1 MLNSR
6 TFITALIALVA
17 LGAVLFW
24 PTYLRRTEA
33 AARAASLP
41 TMAPVRDDYSGRD
54 GNVAFWEGM
63 VHKHIFDDMVSP
75 RQLSAQYLQRYR
87 ERGDIDDVF
96 RAEHAA
102 ELSLKAQPRGN
113 IGAELELA
121 SDYLTLHQ
129 FYKSIAMTKRVEAL
143 DRGDFLMYPR
153 EASLDMEI
161 GDYAGAA
168 KRLDQVPLKNRDDSW
183 RVVESRYLELTGH
196 LSDARDLLAV
206 AAANANAQYDASA
219 QSRAWY
225 YFREGEMAFEA
236 GDNDGAIAFEKQSLS
251 IFPTYADANRL
262 LAKYECAGH
271 HWQECLDAAIASAN
285 VIPYPETLGY
295 EVDAYR
301 GLGRTK
307 DAAITDDLI
316 VTEERIGNAQ
326 RISDRLLAIY
336 YSDHHLRPGDA
347 YAIAKRELAV
357 RQDIFTWDT
366 LAWAA
371 AMDGKWDEARSD
383 EAKAMKYG
391 TQISLLY
398 YHAGAIAQH
407 FGDNATAK
415 TDYQQALALNPQFHP
430 FFADDARAQ
439 LAKL

>member
-1 MLNSR
+1 MRNPR
-6 TFITALIALVA
+6 IVFTAAIAILAIV
-17 LGAVLFW
+17 AVLFW
-24 PTYLRRTEA
+24 PTYIRRTEA
-33 AARAASLP
+33 AARAASMP
-41 TMAPVRDDYSGRD
+41 AMAPVTADYLQRDKT
-54 GNVAFWEGM
+54 VAFWEGM
-63 VHKHIFDDMVSP
+63 VHKHIYEDMLSP
-75 RQLSAQYLQRYR
+75 RKLAGEYLQRYR

-102 ELSLKAQPRGN
+102 ELSLRAQPYGN
-113 IGAELELA
+113 VGAELELA

-129 FYKSIAMTKRVEAL
+129 FHKSIAMTKAVERL
-143 DRGDFLMYPR
+143 DPSNVLMYPR

-161 GDYAGAA
+161 GDYDGAA
-168 KRLDQVPLKNRDDSW
+168 KRLAQVPLSSRDDSW
-183 RVVESRYLELTGH
+183 RVVQSRYLELTGH
-196 LSDARDLLAV
+196 LSDARDLLAT
-206 AAANANAQYDASA
+206 AAANANAMYDVPA

-225 YFREGEMAFEA
+225 FFREGEMAFEA
-236 GDNDGAIAFEKQSLS
+236 GDNAQAIAFEKQAIA
-251 IFPTYADANRL
+251 IFPTYADGNRL
-262 LAKYECAGH
+262 LAKFECAQH
-271 HWQECLDAAIASAN
+271 AWQACLDAATASAN

-336 YSDHHLRPGDA
+336 YSDHRLHPDDA
-347 YAIAKRELAV
+347 YRIAKRELAV

-371 AMDGKWDEARSD
+371 AMDNKWDEARTD

-407 FGDNATAK
+407 FGDAATAK
-415 TDYQQALALNPQFHP
+415 ADYQQALALNAQFHP
-430 FFADDARAQ
+430 FYADDARAQ

>member
-1 MLNSR
+1 
-6 TFITALIALVA
+6 
-17 LGAVLFW
+17 
-24 PTYLRRTEA
+24 
-33 AARAASLP
+33 
-41 TMAPVRDDYSGRD
+41 
-54 GNVAFWEGM
+54 
-63 VHKHIFDDMVSP
+63 
-75 RQLSAQYLQRYR
+75 
-87 ERGDIDDVF
+87 
-96 RAEHAA
+96 
-102 ELSLKAQPRGN
+102 
-113 IGAELELA
+113 
-121 SDYLTLHQ
+121 
-129 FYKSIAMTKRVEAL
+129 
-143 DRGDFLMYPR
+143 
-153 EASLDMEI
+153 
-161 GDYAGAA
+161 
-168 KRLDQVPLKNRDDSW
+168 
-183 RVVESRYLELTGH
+183 
-196 LSDARDLLAV
+196 
-206 AAANANAQYDASA
+206 
-219 QSRAWY
+219 
-225 YFREGEMAFEA
+225 MAFEA
-236 GDNDGAIAFEKQSLS
+236 GDNDGAIASEKQSLS

-415 TDYQQALALNPQFHP
+415 TCYQQALALNPQFHP

>member
-1 MLNSR
+1 MITLRR
-6 TFITALIALVA
+6 TIPIAIAVAVIAAIAL
-17 LGAVLFW
+17 W
-24 PTYLRRTEA
+24 PTYIRRTES

-41 TMAPVRDDYSGRD
+41 TMAPVIADYLQRDKT
-54 GNVAFWEGM
+54 VAFWESM
-63 VHKHIFDDMVSP
+63 VHKHVYEDMLSP
-75 RQLSAQYLQRYR
+75 RQLAGQYLQRYR

-96 RAEHAA
+96 RAERAA
-102 ELSLKAQPRGN
+102 EESLAAQPRGN
-113 IGAELELA
+113 VGAELELA

-129 FYKSIAMTKRVEAL
+129 FHKSIAMTENVEKL
-143 DRGDFLMYPR
+143 DPNDPLMYPR
-153 EASLDMEI
+153 EASLDMEV
-161 GDYAGAA
+161 GDYDGAK
-168 KRLDQVPLKNRDDSW
+168 KRLDEVPLKSRDDSW
-183 RVVESRYLELTGH
+183 RVIESRYLELTGH
-196 LSDARDLLAV
+196 LSDARDLLAI
-206 AAANANAQYDASA
+206 AAANANAQFDSPA

-225 YFREGEMAFEA
+225 FFREGEMAFEA

-251 IFPTYADANRL
+251 VFPTYADANRL
-262 LAKYECAGH
+262 LAKFECAQH
-271 HWQECLDAAIASAN
+271 AWQACLDAAIASAN

-336 YSDHHLRPGDA
+336 YSDHHLHPDDA

-371 AMDGKWDEARSD
+371 AMDNKWDEARTD

-407 FGDNATAK
+407 FGDVATAK
-415 TDYQQALALNPQFHP
+415 TNYQQALSLNPQFHP
-430 FFADDARAQ
+430 FYADEAREQ

>member
-1 MLNSR
+1 V
-6 TFITALIALVA
+6 I
-17 LGAVLFW
+17 
-24 PTYLRRTEA
+24 
-33 AARAASLP
+33 
-41 TMAPVRDDYSGRD
+41 
-54 GNVAFWEGM
+54 
-63 VHKHIFDDMVSP
+63 
-75 RQLSAQYLQRYR
+75 
-87 ERGDIDDVF
+87 
-96 RAEHAA
+96 
-102 ELSLKAQPRGN
+102 
-113 IGAELELA
+113 
-121 SDYLTLHQ
+121 
-129 FYKSIAMTKRVEAL
+129 
-143 DRGDFLMYPR
+143 
-153 EASLDMEI
+153 
-161 GDYAGAA
+161 
-168 KRLDQVPLKNRDDSW
+168 
-183 RVVESRYLELTGH
+183 ESRYLELTGH
-196 LSDARDLLAV
+196 LSDARDLLAI
-206 AAANANAQYDASA
+206 AAANANAQFDSPA

-225 YFREGEMAFEA
+225 FFREGEMAFEA

-251 IFPTYADANRL
+251 VFPTYADANRL
-262 LAKYECAGH
+262 LAKFECAQH
-271 HWQECLDAAIASAN
+271 AWQACLDAAIASAN

-336 YSDHHLRPGDA
+336 YSDHHLRPDDA

-371 AMDGKWDEARSD
+371 AMDNKWGEARTD

-407 FGDNATAK
+407 FGDVATAK
-415 TDYQQALALNPQFHP
+415 TNYQQALSLNPQFHP
-430 FFADDARAQ
+430 FYADEAREQ

>member
-1 MLNSR
+1 MFTPRR
-6 TFITALIALVA
+6 TLTIIIAVLA
-17 LGAVLFW
+17 LGAIAYW

-33 AARAASLP
+33 AAKAAALP
-41 TMAPVRDDYSGRD
+41 TPAPVQADYLTRDKS
-54 GNVAFWEGM
+54 VAFWEGM
-63 VHKHIFDDMVSP
+63 VHKHIYEDMLSP
-75 RQLSAQYLQRYR
+75 RQLSEQYLQRYR

-102 ELSLKAQPRGN
+102 EASLKAQPRGN

-129 FYKSIAMTKRVEAL
+129 FYRSIAMTKNVEAL
-143 DRGDFLMYPR
+143 DPGDPLMYTR

-161 GDYAGAA
+161 GNYAGAA
-168 KRLDQVPLKNRDDSW
+168 KRLDQVPEKSRDDSW

-196 LSDARDLLAV
+196 LAEARDLLAK
-206 AAANANAQYDASA
+206 AAADANAQYDAPA

-225 YFREGEMAFEA
+225 FFRQGEMTFEA
-236 GDNDGAIAFEKQSLS
+236 GDDDGAIALEKQALTM
-251 IFPTYADANRL
+251 FPTYADANRL
-262 LAKYECAGH
+262 LAKYECAEH
-271 HWQECLDAAIASAN
+271 KWQACLDAAIASAN

-301 GLGRTK
+301 GLGRTS
-307 DAAITDDLI
+307 DAAQTDDLI

-336 YSDHHLRPGDA
+336 YSDHRLRPADA

-371 AMDGKWDEARSD
+371 AMDDKWAEARTD
-383 EAKAMKYG
+383 EAKAMTYG

-398 YHAGAIAQH
+398 YHAGIIALH
-407 FGDNATAK
+407 FGDTSTAK
-415 TDYQQALALNPQFHP
+415 SDLQQALALNPQFHP
-430 FFADDARAQ
+430 TFADDARAQ

>member
-1 MLNSR
+1 
-6 TFITALIALVA
+6 
-17 LGAVLFW
+17 
-24 PTYLRRTEA
+24 
-33 AARAASLP
+33 
-41 TMAPVRDDYSGRD
+41 
-54 GNVAFWEGM
+54 M
-63 VHKHIFDDMVSP
+63 VNKHIYDDMLSP

-87 ERGDIDDVF
+87 ERGDIEDVF

-129 FYKSIAMTKRVEAL
+129 FHKSIAMTRRVEAL
-143 DRGDFLMYPR
+143 DPGDVLMYPR

-161 GDYAGAA
+161 GDYAGAE
-168 KRLDQVPLKNRDDSW
+168 KRLEKVPLKGRDDSW

-206 AAANANAQYDASA
+206 AAANANAQFDAPA

-236 GDNDGAIAFEKQSLS
+236 GDNEQAITFEKQSLS
-251 IFPTYADANRL
+251 VFPTYADANRL
-262 LAKYECAGH
+262 LAKFECAQH
-271 HWQECLDAAIASAN
+271 QWQPCLDAATASAN

-295 EVDAYR
+295 EVDALR

-307 DAAITDDLI
+307 EAAATDDLI

-336 YSDHHLRPGDA
+336 YSDHRLHADDA
-347 YAIAKRELAV
+347 YRIAKRELAV

-371 AMDGKWDEARSD
+371 AMDDKWDEARTD
-383 EAKAMKYG
+383 EAKATKYG

-407 FGDNATAK
+407 FGDTATAK
-415 TDYQQALALNPQFHP
+415 ADYQQALALNPQFHP
-430 FFADDARAQ
+430 FYADDARAQ